1 VIQYWSIKRQR
12 GTSIVEAIIT
22 LVLVAILA
30 SGAIFV
36 SSKSAAQQ
44 GELRVQEIAVSQI
57 RSALINNGT
66 GGVDICTTPPI
77 VTLPNGEVLT
87 APYIEVQGCN
97 STITAT
103 VNGADVT
110 VPEPLRISINHASV
124 GGQMVVGGTWV
135 EDGSAAASGTAG
147 SVSEAE

>member
-1 VIQYWSIKRQR
+1 MNQFWSIKRQT

-66 GGVDICTTPPI
+66 GGINICTTPPI
-77 VTLPNGEVLT
+77 VNLPNGVVLA
-87 APYIEVQGCN
+87 APFIEVQGCG

-103 VNGADVT
+103 VNGTSVT
-110 VPEPLRISINHASV
+110 VPEPLRISIDHPSV

-135 EDGSAAASGTAG
+135 EDGRTAAAGTAG
-147 SVSEAE
+147 AVSDSE

>member
-1 VIQYWSIKRQR
+1 MNQSWSTKRQR

-44 GELRVQEIAVSQI
+44 GEQRVQEIAVSQI

-66 GGVDICTTPPI
+66 GGVNICTTTPVI
-77 VTLPNGEVLT
+77 QLPNDVVLS
-87 APYIEVQGCN
+87 APHIQVQGCN

-103 VNGADVT
+103 VNGTNVT
-110 VPEPLRISINHASV
+110 VPEPLRILINHASV

-135 EDGSAAASGTAG
+135 EDQNAAGAGTG
-147 SVSEAE
+147 GEAVE